1 MKTLAFFTLAVL
13 CAAPVLAS
21 EPSLACAAKRGEI
34 ESRITQAQAHNNRQE
49 LAGLQKAL
57 QANLSNCTP
66 ESLAA
71 QREADISQARSK
83 LAEREKDLTDAKH
96 QGDRKKIARRQAKLD
111 EARSDLAK
119 AEKSL
124 PGNPSS

>member
-1 MKTLAFFTLAVL
+1 MKILAFFTLAAL
-13 CAAPVLAS
+13 CAAPGLAS
-21 EPSLACAAKRGEI
+21 EPSPACAAKRTEI
-34 ESRITQAQAHNNRQE
+34 ESRITQAQAHNNRPE

-57 QANLSNCTP
+57 QANLSNCTT

-71 QREADISQARSK
+71 QQEADISQARSK
-83 LAEREKDLTDAKH
+83 LAEREKDLKDAQH
-96 QGDRKKIARRQAKLD
+96 QGDHKKIAKRQAKLE

-124 PGNPSS
+124 PGMPSL